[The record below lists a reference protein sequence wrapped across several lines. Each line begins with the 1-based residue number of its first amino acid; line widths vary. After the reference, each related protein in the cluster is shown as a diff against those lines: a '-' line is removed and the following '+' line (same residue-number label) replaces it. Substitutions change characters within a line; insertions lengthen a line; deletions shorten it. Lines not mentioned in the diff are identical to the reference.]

1 MDAPMYASPNEMLPA
16 ELWACV
22 FSFVTDSKT
31 MMTVVP
37 NVCKAWKEICKAHVD
52 IEFDN
57 GWAMKDNGTSTRDY
71 NDYANFDCYCSESG
85 TDAAYGCEDC
95 KGPGKISFKYSAMSS
110 QSALSICK
118 SFRGIKSAAL
128 HYFHGEVYLDDGHYS
143 CVQPALPMLLST
155 SSSMHTLKLV
165 DGDDYGK
172 SWNTG
177 WTATPHR
184 SGHDFLCQPNDH
196 DFSPGVPAPGCL
208 WVDDDLLEQ
217 VAQHCPNLQVLTL
230 VDCEKVTSAGF
241 RHIES
246 MARLTKLNLKHGGYK
261 ERTLKEMVPVSLHGK
276 VSERCYNG
284 WTRWPAAVT
293 VPASLA

>member
-1 MDAPMYASPNEMLPA
+1 MDAPMDASPNEMLPA

-22 FSFVTDSKT
+22 FSFVTDPKT
-31 MMTVVP
+31 MMMVVP

-57 GWAMKDNGTSTRDY
+57 SWAMKDNGTSTRAYDDY
-71 NDYANFDCYCSESG
+71 TNFECYCSEAG
-85 TDAAYGCEDC
+85 TETGNFCTDC
-95 KGPGKISFKYSAMSS
+95 KGPDKISFKYSAMSS

-128 HYFHGEVYLDDGHYS
+128 HYFHGDVDLDSDGHYS

-165 DGDDYGK
+165 DGDDYGC
-172 SWNTG
+172 
-177 WTATPHR
+177 
-184 SGHDFLCQPNDH
+184 DFICQPNNH
-196 DFSPGVPAPGCL
+196 LLEPSPAPGCL
-208 WVDDDLLEQ
+208 WVDNDLLEQ

-230 VDCEKVTSAGF
+230 VNCEKVTSAGF

-246 MARLTKLNLKHGGYK
+246 MAWLTKLNLNDGGCK
-261 ERTLKEMVPVSLHGK
+261 NRTLKEMVPVSLHGK
-276 VSERCYNG
+276 VSEWCYTG
-284 WTRWPAAVT
+284 WNRWPAAVT